1 MSGWFAL
8 CLHFHRVG
16 SSDLVSFCL
25 VQFDLWSQKE
35 QIKLYINQ
43 AKIHNIWKK
52 MATKFH
58 QDVDKLLECSV
69 CLEQIKQ
76 PKMLTC
82 QHTFCLDPCLIGL
95 VKRSNSKRKKYT
107 VECPICREKCSFAEW
122 LIILNS
128 KAHLIWPKSA
138 QKGAQY
144 FFPKK
149 SHIFGKRRTIFDP
162 PNNFYCIFIHEFFGD
177 AKF

>member
-1 MSGWFAL
+1 
-8 CLHFHRVG
+8 VG
-16 SSDLVSFCL
+16 TTGILR
-25 VQFDLWSQKE
+25 
-35 QIKLYINQ
+35 
-43 AKIHNIWKK
+43 
-52 MATKFH
+52 
-58 QDVDKLLECSV
+58 
-69 CLEQIKQ
+69 
-76 PKMLTC
+76 
-82 QHTFCLDPCLIGL
+82 
-95 VKRSNSKRKKYT
+95 RSHPNYT
-107 VECPICREKCSFAEW
+107 ASWLQAEW

-177 AKF
+177 AKFKKENLIFFIFSGFFSIFFLLKAFFTILQRRTKMFQGAT

>member
-1 MSGWFAL
+1 MLKDFHFSIWAL
-8 CLHFHRVG
+8 LFWPKGFQR
-16 SSDLVSFCL
+16 LK
-25 VQFDLWSQKE
+25 WSE
-35 QIKLYINQ
+35 
-43 AKIHNIWKK
+43 
-52 MATKFH
+52 F
-58 QDVDKLLECSV
+58 
-69 CLEQIKQ
+69 
-76 PKMLTC
+76 
-82 QHTFCLDPCLIGL
+82 
-95 VKRSNSKRKKYT
+95 
-107 VECPICREKCSFAEW
+107 

-177 AKF
+177 LKNLKIFIFYKFFFFILSYKGLFYDFTKAHKKFSRSHLTLNVAPMCSKAHTINHSVGIAKRAESFPTKKIENCSAYPVNGNK